1 MNRLSLKEKF
11 QALSAEESKN
21 IKGGWIKPLPPVGPI
36 GGGGGGIGGTPPPVT
51 SNSTNNGN
59 GNGMNIIIP

>member
-1 MNRLSLKEKF
+1 MSRLSLKEKF

-21 IKGGWIKPLPPVGPI
+21 IKGGWIKSLLPIGGG

-51 SNSTNNGN
+51 NGSGNGN
-59 GNGMNIIIP
+59 GNNSIMNLP